1 MAWPRSTAG
10 QCMPSG
16 AHTAVTHPRAHTGT
30 YRYMSSKQLNSR
42 AISPFK
48 EIEEVDQEN
57 SPKPRQ
63 KHFKSKTL
71 GFSVPAGIDMEQRA
85 LIPLKDGNRRH
96 LGTIWGGNNF
106 GFQYFKD
113 EADAFRTYSEAAKR
127 YRDVVAKAG
136 ADVFISSHI
145 AQDRI
150 PDKINALKFRNP
162 GEPHPFVDKDAPLR
176 HLTVVAECAAARL
189 AGETKS
195 EISRIQ

>member
-42 AISPFK
+42 ATSPFK

-71 GFSVPAGIDMEQRA
+71 GFSVPAGIDVEQRA
-85 LIPLKDGNRRH
+85 LIPLKDGKPNAVQALSLREASDRRGVTTH
-96 LGTIWGGNNF
+96 VQKEIVNNT
-106 GFQYFKD
+106 QK
-113 EADAFRTYSEAAKR
+113 ESAKSAALQ
-127 YRDVVAKAG
+127 V
-136 ADVFISSHI
+136 
-145 AQDRI
+145 
-150 PDKINALKFRNP
+150 
-162 GEPHPFVDKDAPLR
+162 
-176 HLTVVAECAAARL
+176 AARAARDQASTL
-189 AGETKS
+189 AKLGSLLQLLLLLQSLACTGMWLS
-195 EISRIQ
+195 FALVDMLC